1 MAPWW
6 ARSLR
11 GRVTLIATA
20 VAALVLIP
28 VGIAGVIA
36 VRTLVTASVF
46 SDTRDTAERIAFEM
60 RGGALPMGA
69 AIPVPIPAVDLIQV
83 VGPDGR
89 FLATS
94 DAARNLPPLSDVR
107 PTAKNRV
114 INTTNCLPTECVNLT
129 AVRVSMFA
137 DSPIVY
143 AGRSTPEVLAGHTLE
158 IVVFGEVTLL
168 IALAGWATWLVTGR
182 ALRPVATMRA
192 ELDAVHAGDL
202 SHRVT
207 QPPGDDE
214 VSQLARSVNGTLAR
228 LERSA
233 LQQRQFA
240 SDASHEL
247 RTPIAGLRAQL
258 ESAQLYP
265 DDTDVNALVES
276 ALRDTDRLEAIIT
289 DLLLLARIGSRVD
302 VVKECIDLAE
312 LVRQELAVRSDK
324 LPVRVDLEEGVVVE
338 GVRLQLA
345 RVLTNLL
352 DNAQR
357 HAEHAVRVSVSR
369 SDGVA
374 VLAVENDGMEIAESD
389 RERIFERFTRLDAAR
404 SRDAGGTGLGLAI
417 ARDVAMAH
425 RGQISVE
432 DYVGGARFVLRLPAV
447 QR

>member
-1 MAPWW
+1 MPPWW

-28 VGIAGVIA
+28 VAIAGVITA
-36 VRTLVTASVF
+36 RSLMTASVF
-46 SDTRDTAERIAFEM
+46 RDTRDTAERIAYEM

-69 AIPVPIPAVDLIQV
+69 AIPVPNPPVDLIQV
-83 VGPDGR
+83 VGPNGQI
-89 FLATS
+89 LASS
-94 DAARNLPPLSDVR
+94 DAARNLPPLSDIR
-107 PTAKNRV
+107 PTPENRV
-114 INTTNCLPTECVNLT
+114 ISVMNCLPTECVHVT

-137 DSPIVY
+137 DSPVVY
-143 AGRSTPEVLAGHTLE
+143 AGRSTPDLLANRGLEV
-158 IVVFGEVTLL
+158 VVFIEVGVL
-168 IALAGWATWLVTGR
+168 IGLASWATWLVTGR

-202 SHRVT
+202 SRRVT
-207 QPPGDDE
+207 QPPGADE
-214 VSQLARSVNGTLAR
+214 VAQLARSVNGTLAR

-233 LQQRQFA
+233 QQQRQFA

-265 DDTDVNALVES
+265 DDTDVEALVDS

-302 VVKECIDLAE
+302 VVKERVDLAE
-312 LVRQELAVRSDK
+312 LVRQELSVRCDK
-324 LPVRVDLEEGVVVE
+324 VPVHVKLAEGVVVE

-357 HAEHAVRVSVSR
+357 HAEHTVQVEVRR
-369 SDGVA
+369 EGEHTA
-374 VLAVENDGMEIAESD
+374 LLAVENDGVEIAEED
-389 RERIFERFTRLDAAR
+389 RERIFQRFTRLDAAR

-417 ARDVAMAH
+417 ARDIAMAH
-425 RGQISVE
+425 GGQITVE
-432 DYVGGARFVLRLPAV
+432 DRVGGARFVLRLPAV
-447 QR
+447 